1 MKGHLI
7 SLKHGF
13 EMLDK
18 AIAKGSPKRKI
29 KPYHRLK
36 ILQNPEK

>member
-13 EMLDK
+13 EMLDE
-18 AIAKGSPKRKI
+18 AIAKGSPKK
-29 KPYHRLK
+29 K
-36 ILQNPEK
+36 